1 MTTDLFSGIFS
12 RAKAAL
18 GARPAS
24 VPIATPVP
32 VMVVPAYRPAPAGT
46 HIPLGPKPAD
56 VQDIP
61 TQYRFQ
67 MQTVKV
73 GAHSTAETA
82 IGTSNFVDGK

>member
-1 MTTDLFSGIFS
+1 MTTSMFSGIFA

-18 GARPAS
+18 GGSPKSAP
-24 VPIATPVP
+24 VPVALP
-32 VMVVPAYRPAPAGT
+32 VMVVAAYRPAPANT
-46 HIPLGPKPAD
+46 QIPLGPKPAD

-73 GAHSTAETA
+73 GAHSTAENA